1 MPILALLFNALI
13 WGLSW
18 WPLRALDDLG
28 VHGLWATS
36 LAFVVATAVISIVH
50 PRAWRGWRRHPGLF
64 AIMVCAGLTNTAFNW
79 GVVIGEVVRVVLL
92 FYLMPVWSILLA
104 RVMLAEAI
112 TGTALLRI
120 GLALAGAMIVLWTP
134 GVGLPLPSSPG
145 DLLGLLGGMG
155 FALFNVLVRR
165 ERAVPAESRALAS
178 FLGGAIVPAAL
189 GLGLV
194 AGGVVAPPPPGGLW
208 WVGVA
213 GFGLCLLLGNLALQY
228 GAARLPAALAAVVMV
243 AEVPIAALSAA
254 WLGGE
259 ALRPT
264 MLVGGALI
272 VTASLLASREMRAV
286 QGGGERAPG
295 T

>member
-18 WPLRALDDLG
+18 WPLRALDGLG

-36 LAFVVATAVISIVH
+36 LAFVVATAVISTAQ
-50 PRAWRGWRRHPGLF
+50 PRAWRGWRDHPGLWM
-64 AIMVCAGLTNTAFNW
+64 IMLSAGFTNTAFNW

-104 RVMLAEAI
+104 RLLLGEII
-112 TGTALLRI
+112 TRMALLRI

-134 GVGLPLPSSPG
+134 GAGLPLPASHG
-145 DLLGLLGGMG
+145 DLLGLVGGMG

-178 FLGGAIVPAAL
+178 FLGGAIVPAVL
-189 GLGLV
+189 GVGLV
-194 AGGVVAPPPPGGLW
+194 ATGHINAPPLAGFW

-213 GFGLCLLLGNLALQY
+213 GLGLALLLGNVALQY
-228 GAARLPAALAAVVMV
+228 GAARLPAALTAVVMV
-243 AEVPIAALSAA
+243 AEVPFAALSAA
-254 WLGGE
+254 WLGDE
-259 ALRPT
+259 PLRAT
-264 MLVGGALI
+264 MLAGGVLI
-272 VTASLLASREMRAV
+272 LTASLLAAWEVRNSPPTGRGAREA
-286 QGGGERAPG
+286 
-295 T
+295 